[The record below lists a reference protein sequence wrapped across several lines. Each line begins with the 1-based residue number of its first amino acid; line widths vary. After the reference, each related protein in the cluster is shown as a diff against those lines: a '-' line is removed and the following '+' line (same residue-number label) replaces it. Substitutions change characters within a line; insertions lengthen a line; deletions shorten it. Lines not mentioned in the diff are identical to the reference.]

1 MVEIL
6 VEPEFSAWVE
16 ALPDPFAE
24 EVTAALE
31 LTASA
36 GPALAP
42 ERLSRLL
49 LWYDG
54 TGTGTELVA
63 GAAGQALALRVAPGR
78 EVGIYLGFHHDVVQC
93 LESEALRQR
102 LARLPDAPAAHALLL
117 VERLKRLLQ
126 AARFASSHAPRGGSS
141 WEPLRATF
149 AELLGL
155 LGLSTREALGSESGL
170 RELAI
175 RNVRPEFRVLIGL
188 DHGGRR
194 LLAILG
200 ETLDRAYYGDSV
212 RRAEKRWRGYLERQ
226 LDAREAR

>member
-1 MVEIL
+1 MFEIL
-6 VEPEFSAWVE
+6 VEPEFNAWFE

-42 ERLSRLL
+42 ERLNRLL

-54 TGTGTELVA
+54 TGSGTQLVDLA
-63 GAAGQALALRVAPGR
+63 GEPLALRAASGR
-78 EVGIYLGFHHDVVQC
+78 AVGIYLGWHHDVVQC
-93 LESEALRQR
+93 LESETLRQR
-102 LARLPDAPAAHALLL
+102 LGRLPDAAGAHALLL
-117 VERLKRLLQ
+117 VERLQRLLR
-126 AARFASSHAPRGGSS
+126 AARFSSSHAPRGDSS

-149 AELLGL
+149 AELLAL
-155 LGLSTREALGSESGL
+155 LGLSAAEALGTESGL

-175 RNVRPEFRVLIGL
+175 CNVRPELRVLVGL
-188 DHGGRR
+188 DHANRR

-212 RRAEKRWRGYLERQ
+212 KRAERRWRSYLERQ
-226 LDAREAR
+226 LAASEAR